1 MEEGTMVDLRI
12 TTTGGTDTVLDE
24 ATVQGFKASVRGSLL
39 RPDDAGYDEART
51 VWNGMIDRRPALIVR
66 CAGVADVIH
75 AVNFARTNNL
85 LVSVRGGDHS
95 LAGHSVCAGG
105 LMIDLSPMK
114 SVRVDPTKQL
124 ARAEGGARWRD
135 FDHEVQAFGLATTGG
150 TNADT
155 GIAGLTLGGGLGWLA
170 GKYGLAC
177 DNLLSADVVTADGRL
192 LTASTTGNADL
203 FWGLRGGSGNFG
215 IVTSFEYQ
223 LHRVGP
229 VLAGM
234 VIHPFERAK
243 EVLRFYRDFST
254 AIPDEVNTMGALLTT
269 PEGLRVAAIAVC
281 YNGSIEEGE
290 KVLRPLREFGPP
302 LADQIGPLPYTVL
315 QAMMDTM
322 FPRRRQYYWKAGL
335 MNHLSDDAIDTMLE
349 YFSAVPSPHTVMGFQ
364 QLGNAANRVGPDETA
379 FSHREALY
387 DFLMLS
393 GWEDPSEAER
403 NIRWTRELNDAI
415 QPFLHGGIYVNAFT
429 EDSKQGIRAAYRHKT
444 YERLVALK
452 DKYDPTNLFRLN
464 PNIKP
469 TV

>member
-1 MEEGTMVDLRI
+1 MADLRI
-12 TTTGGTDTVLDE
+12 ATTRGTDTVLDE
-24 ATVQGFKASVRGSLL
+24 ATVQGFKTSVRCPLL
-39 RPDDAGYDEART
+39 RPGDAGYDEART
-51 VWNGMIDRRPALIVR
+51 VWNGMFDRRPALIAR
-66 CAGVADVIH
+66 CAGVADVIN
-75 AVNFARTNNL
+75 AVNLARRNNL

-95 LAGHSVCAGG
+95 LAGHSVCEGG

-114 SVRVDPTKQL
+114 SVRVDPTKQT

-135 FDHEVQAFGLATTGG
+135 FDHETQAFGLATTGG
-150 TNADT
+150 TNSDT
-155 GIAGLTLGGGLGWLA
+155 GIGGLTLGGGLGWLA

-177 DNLLSADVVTADGRL
+177 DNLLSADVVTAAGRL
-192 LTASTTGNADL
+192 LTASATENEDL

-215 IVTSFEYQ
+215 IVTSFEYR
-223 LHRVGP
+223 LHPVGP

-243 EVLRFYRDFST
+243 DVLRFYRDFST
-254 AIPDEVNTMGALLTT
+254 AIPDEVNTLGALLTT
-269 PEGLRVAAIAVC
+269 PEGLQVAAIAIC
-281 YNGSIEEGE
+281 YNGSIEQGD

-302 LADQIGPLPYTVL
+302 LADQISPMPYTVL
-315 QAMMDTM
+315 QTITDAM
-322 FPRRRQYYWKAGL
+322 FPRGRQYYWKASL
-335 MNHLSDDAIDTMLE
+335 MNHLSDDAIKTMID

-364 QLGNAANRVGPDETA
+364 QLGNAANRVGQDETA
-379 FSHREALY
+379 FSHRDALY

-403 NIRWTRELNDAI
+403 NIRWTRELSDAI
-415 QPFLHGGIYVNAFT
+415 QPFLHGGIYVNAFSD
-429 EDSKQGIRAAYRHKT
+429 DSKQGIRAAYRPKT

-452 DKYDPTNLFRLN
+452 NKYDPENLFRLN

>member
-1 MEEGTMVDLRI
+1 MTELRI
-12 TTTGGTDTVLDE
+12 TTTRDQDTVLDE
-24 ATVQGFKASVRGSLL
+24 ATVQEFKSSLRGSLL
-39 RPDDAGYDEART
+39 RSGDAGYDEART

-66 CAGVADVIH
+66 CTGVADVIN
-75 AVNFARTNNL
+75 AVDFARSHRL

-95 LAGHSVCAGG
+95 LAGHAVCVGG

-114 SVRVDPTKQL
+114 SIRVDPTTQT
-124 ARAEGGARWRD
+124 ARAEGSARWRD
-135 FDHEVQAFGLATTGG
+135 FDHETQAFGLATTGG
-150 TNADT
+150 TNSDT

-192 LTASTTGNADL
+192 LTTSATEHEDL

-215 IVTSFEYQ
+215 IVTCFEYQ
-223 LHRVGP
+223 LHPVGT

-243 EVLRFYRDFST
+243 EVLRFYREFSA
-254 AIPDEVNTMGALLTT
+254 AIPDEVNTVGLLLTT
-269 PEGLRVAAIAVC
+269 PEGLRVVAIAVC
-281 YNGSIEEGE
+281 YNGSQAKGE
-290 KVLRPLREFGPP
+290 RVLRRLREFGPP
-302 LADQIGPLPYTVL
+302 LADQISPMPYTRL
-315 QAMMDTM
+315 QTM
-322 FPRRRQYYWKAGL
+322 SDDLFPRGRQYYWKAGL
-335 MNHLSDDAIDTMLE
+335 MNHLSDDTITTILE
-349 YFSAVPSPHTVMGFQ
+349 YFSEVPSPYTVMGFQ

-393 GWEDPSEAER
+393 GWEDPAEAER
-403 NIRWTRELNDAI
+403 NIRWTRELNDAM
-415 QPFLHGGIYVNAFT
+415 QSFLQGGIYVNAFT
-429 EDSKQGIRAAYRHKT
+429 EDFKPGIRAAYRPKT
-444 YERLVALK
+444 YERLIALK
-452 DKYDPTNLFRLN
+452 NKYDPMNFFRLN